1 LTAGDP
7 PITLCPKHKKRED
20 EMNKSMGLIGALLAT
35 AMAIAAP
42 GQANAGD
49 KELTIGVLTDLSSFA
64 ASSMGPGSV
73 VATRLAVEDFGGTVL
88 GKPIKVISADM
99 QSRPDLAVTLAQHWY
114 DVDGVDVIVDV
125 PASAA
130 ALTIQRM
137 AYEKHKLLLATVAAT
152 SDLTGKA
159 CTPTGVHWGLDTQG
173 TADTMVA
180 AFKQDNVKNWFLI
193 MPDYAVGKAV
203 AAATQAAVA
212 RNGGR
217 IVQTIFFPPNSDD
230 YTSYL
235 LEAQHS
241 GADVIG
247 VGAIGRDLVTLIKQ
261 AGEFNILPSSKQRLA
276 AFLMNISDV
285 DFVGLKT
292 LAGIWLVQDFYWDS
306 NDQTRAYAKKF
317 FAIHH
322 KMPNFTQT
330 ANYSG
335 VLAYLGAVKAV
346 GSDDPEKV
354 VAWMKSHTLDHSG
367 KPTTLRADGRAV
379 FDVDLYQV
387 KSPAESKYPWD
398 YLKLVKTIP
407 GQDVFPPLSQ
417 SACPY
422 LKKG

>member
-1 LTAGDP
+1 MKIPA
-7 PITLCPKHKKRED
+7 R
-20 EMNKSMGLIGALLAT
+20 LIGALVAT
-35 AMAIAAP
+35 LFGATVA
-42 GQANAGD
+42 GQANAD
-49 KELTIGVLTDLSSFA
+49 ESALTIGVLTDLSSFA

-73 VATRLAVEDFGGTVL
+73 VATRLAVKDFGGTVL
-88 GKPIKVISADM
+88 GKPIKVIAADM

-137 AYEKHKLLLATVAAT
+137 AYEKHKMFLATVAAT
-152 SDLTGKA
+152 SALTGNA

-180 AFKQDNVKNWFLI
+180 AFKADNVKNWFLI

-212 RNGGR
+212 QTGGHV
-217 IVQTIFFPPNSDD
+217 VQTIFFPPNTTEYSQ
-230 YTSYL
+230 YL
-235 LEAQHS
+235 LGAQQS

-261 AGEFNILPSSKQRLA
+261 AVEFRILPSSKQRLA

-285 DFVGLKT
+285 DAVGLTT
-292 LAGIWLVQDFYWDS
+292 LQGIWLVQDFYWDT

-322 KMPNFTQT
+322 KMPNFTQS

-335 VLAYLGAVKAV
+335 VIAYLTAVKAV
-346 GSDDPEKV
+346 GSDDPLKV
-354 VAWMKSHTLDHSG
+354 VTWMKSHTLDHFG
-367 KPTTLRADGRAV
+367 KPTTLRADGRAM
-379 FDVDLYQV
+379 FDVELYRV

-407 GQDVFPPLSQ
+407 ADQVFPPLAQ
-417 SACPY
+417 STCP
-422 LKKG
+422 LIKKN

>member
-1 LTAGDP
+1 M
-7 PITLCPKHKKRED
+7 KRPRTQ
-20 EMNKSMGLIGALLAT
+20 IVALFCAML
-35 AMAIAAP
+35 AMAGLARAS
-42 GQANAGD
+42 D

-73 VATRLAVEDFGGTVL
+73 IATQLAVKDFGGTVL

-99 QSRPDLAVTLAQHWY
+99 QSRPDLAVTLAEHWY

-130 ALTIQRM
+130 GITIQRM
-137 AYEKHKLLLATVAAT
+137 AYEKHKMFLATVAAT
-152 SDLTGKA
+152 SELTGKA
-159 CTPTGVHWGLDTQG
+159 CTPTSVHWGLDTLG
-173 TADTMVA
+173 TANTMVT
-180 AFKQDNVKNWFLI
+180 AFKQDNVKSWFLI

-203 AAATQAAVA
+203 AGAARAAITK
-212 RNGGR
+212 NGGSV
-217 IVQTIFFPPNSDD
+217 VQTIFFPPNSDD

-285 DFVGLKT
+285 DFVGLKV
-292 LAGIWLVQDFYWDS
+292 LQGIWLVQDFYWDS
-306 NDQTRAYAKKF
+306 NSETRAFAKEF
-317 FAIHH
+317 LPIHH
-322 KMPNFTQT
+322 KMPNFTQA

-335 VLAYLGAVKAV
+335 VTAYLTAVKVV
-346 GSDDPEKV
+346 GSDDPAKV
-354 VAWMKSHTLDHSG
+354 VAWMKSHTLDHLG
-367 KPTTLRADGRAV
+367 KPATLRADGRAM
-379 FDVDLYQV
+379 FDVELYQV

-398 YLKLVKTIP
+398 YLRLVKTIP
-407 GQDVFPPLSQ
+407 AAEVFPPLSESQ
-417 SACPY
+417 CP
-422 LKKG
+422 LIKRP